1 MKDIIKMVIM
11 HFFIITVCVMFVISF
26 INVLANNTFYYL
38 TADFPWVI
46 MLTGLLTALPSILF
60 YFRTEPTKKQFI
72 TRVIIHCIFIEGIV
86 MVEGAFFKWYTNPFE
101 VILIFGM
108 IIIVY
113 VLVWFF
119 SYIINLSNAKGIN
132 EALKRFNNSEDK

>member
-26 INVLANNTFYYL
+26 INVLTNNTFYYL

-46 MLTGLLTALPSILF
+46 MLTGLLTALPSILL
-60 YFRTEPTKKQFI
+60 YFKTEPTKKQFI
-72 TRVIIHCIFIEGIV
+72 IRVIIHFIIIESIV
-86 MVEGAFFKWYTNPFE
+86 MVEGVLFKWYTSLFE
-101 VILIFGM
+101 AILIFGM

-113 VLVWFF
+113 VLVWLF
-119 SYIINLSNAKGIN
+119 SYITNLSTAKGIN
-132 EALKRFNNSEDK
+132 EALKRFNNEDN